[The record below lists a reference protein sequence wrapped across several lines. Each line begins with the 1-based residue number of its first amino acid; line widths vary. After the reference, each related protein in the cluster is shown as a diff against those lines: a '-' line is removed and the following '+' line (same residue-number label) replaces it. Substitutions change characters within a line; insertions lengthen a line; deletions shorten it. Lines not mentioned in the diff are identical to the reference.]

1 MMGYL
6 YDDSF
11 SVEPLNEKRKCT
23 TTSVAAHT
31 LYEKSNPYLLPGP
44 GGVLDLSA
52 CDFIQETD
60 RRVRVKGSVYDSSGK
75 KTVKLEGA
83 KRIGY
88 RTICVCGNRDPIFI
102 SQIDSILKEL
112 RVRVSQNLSGCDFKY
127 ALDFILYG
135 LNGVMGDLEPLDRIT
150 SHELGIVIDV
160 VADSQ
165 ENANTVCSVTRS
177 TLLHHGYEGRIATAG
192 NLAFPYSPSDIQ
204 VGAVYKFSLYHL
216 LETNEPERIF
226 PRTHYEFKEGGLL

>member
-1 MMGYL
+1 M
-6 YDDSF
+6 
-11 SVEPLNEKRKCT
+11 
-23 TTSVAAHT
+23 
-31 LYEKSNPYLLPGP
+31 
-44 GGVLDLSA
+44 
-52 CDFIQETD
+52 
-60 RRVRVKGSVYDSSGK
+60 
-75 KTVKLEGA
+75 
-83 KRIGY
+83 
-88 RTICVCGNRDPIFI
+88 
-102 SQIDSILKEL
+102 
-112 RVRVSQNLSGCDFKY
+112 SQNLSGCDFKY

-204 VGAVYKFSLYHL
+204 VGAVTSSLFIICWRLMSLSGYSL
-216 LETNEPERIF
+216 ERIMNSK
-226 PRTHYEFKEGGLL
+226 RAAYYENKTQRYCFGDTVQKFRPL